1 MSEQAKKATLV
12 KDVSVQNGAT
22 GEQRLY
28 RLSPPMDGVEFVVT
42 SAVNNGWAHE
52 TYIFAA
58 HESGAIVDWVELPGS
73 YRGDT
78 DHERALRG
86 AGYEVQP

>member
-1 MSEQAKKATLV
+1 MTESIKIATFV
-12 KDVSVQNGAT
+12 RDVSEQNGAT

-28 RLSPPMDGVEFVVT
+28 RLDPPMDGVEFVIT
-42 SAVNNGWAHE
+42 SAVNHSWAHE
-52 TYIFAA
+52 TYLFPAD
-58 HESGAIVDWVELPGS
+58 EDGAIVDWGELEGS

-86 AGYEVQP
+86 AGYEVQS